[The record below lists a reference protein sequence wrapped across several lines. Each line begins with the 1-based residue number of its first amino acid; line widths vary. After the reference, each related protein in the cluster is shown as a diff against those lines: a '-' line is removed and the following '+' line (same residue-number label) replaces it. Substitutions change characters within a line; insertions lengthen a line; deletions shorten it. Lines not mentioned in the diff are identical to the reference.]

1 MPPAA
6 VLLESYLDLA
16 PPREPSLDQLASPVH
31 TSAPPSSTD
40 STAQTLEAEQ
50 LVPRNRYI
58 DRPQELRPPALALAK
73 RDGAVQPSLTASL
86 DKRSSSLAP
95 NYSQKVTLGVI
106 AAYAVVI
113 SVLWITPVV
122 KWILWPFKVHFLR
135 AHFQRLHPRTEARL
149 FARYPVCTLYAV
161 HLRRIRIRVSSPQQ
175 AAKLDQSGD
184 RY

>member
-6 VLLESYLDLA
+6 VLLESFLDLA
-16 PPREPSLDQLASPVH
+16 PPPSEPSLDQLAIPVR
-31 TSAPPSSTD
+31 TSAPPSLAD
-40 STAQTLEAEQ
+40 STAQTLETEQ

-58 DRPQELRPPALALAK
+58 GRPEGFQQPALALLK

-86 DKRSSSLAP
+86 HKRSSSLAP

-122 KWILWPFKVHFLR
+122 KYILWPFKVR
-135 AHFQRLHPRTEARL
+135 PRPDECGNG
-149 FARYPVCTLYAV
+149 Y
-161 HLRRIRIRVSSPQQ
+161 
-175 AAKLDQSGD
+175 
-184 RY
+184 

>member
-16 PPREPSLDQLASPVH
+16 PPREPSLDRLASPIH
-31 TSAPPSSTD
+31 TSATPSLAQSTEQA
-40 STAQTLEAEQ
+40 SESEQ

-58 DRPQELRPPALALAK
+58 GRPDDFLAPALALSK

-86 DKRSSSLAP
+86 HKRSSSLAP

-122 KWILWPFKVHFLR
+122 KYVLWPFKVRFLR
-135 AHFQRLHPRTEARL
+135 ARAQFRLPCPRVNAHLLARC
-149 FARYPVCTLYAV
+149 PVRILYAV
-161 HLRRIRIRVSSPQQ
+161 HPRLGWNRGVLS
-175 AAKLDQSGD
+175 AATA
-184 RY
+184 

>member
-31 TSAPPSSTD
+31 TSAPPSSAD

-122 KWILWPFKVHFLR
+122 KWVLWPFKVRFLR
-135 AHFQRLHPRTEARL
+135 MPSPSYTDASLRPLL
-149 FARYPVCTLYAV
+149 GLYP
-161 HLRRIRIRVSSPQQ
+161 IRGPSKTKPNPGILSAASSQT
-175 AAKLDQSGD
+175 
-184 RY
+184 